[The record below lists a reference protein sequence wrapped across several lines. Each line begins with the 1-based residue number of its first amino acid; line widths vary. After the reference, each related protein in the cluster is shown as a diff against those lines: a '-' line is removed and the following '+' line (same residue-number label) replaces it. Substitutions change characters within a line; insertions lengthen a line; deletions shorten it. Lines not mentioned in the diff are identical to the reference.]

1 MEENKKY
8 DVERLKSLRLEK
20 QILGYLLKSE
30 ENIKDY
36 YDVSVLLTEKVF
48 ADKYNKQIFNVIVSL
63 LKAGQTINTVS
74 VAQKL
79 SDLNIS
85 HKDGND
91 IDNYLDAVSFTQI
104 NKKGFI
110 EACKK
115 VYTFFLRRAISKC
128 RTKSNGD
135 FKQHE

>member
-104 NKKGFI
+104 HRS
-110 EACKK
+110 
-115 VYTFFLRRAISKC
+115 L
-128 RTKSNGD
+128 
-135 FKQHE
+135 